1 MIGLFYRGEG
11 EGGVAFTLRV
21 LQQADV
27 IQMADGGEGLCAVL
41 QLTAQVEVA
50 HPVAVGATGLCH
62 LLFGG
67 QVCGEADQER
77 QEASVTPGEAV
88 RTPPSTRVE
97 RDSLGGQHKPGFL
110 LMLRPD
116 LGFPSGVMVSQR

>member
-1 MIGLFYRGEG
+1 MRGCFYRG
-11 EGGVAFTLRV
+11 GGGFAFTLRV

-27 IQMADGGEGLCAVL
+27 IQMADGGEGLRAVL

-50 HPVAVGATGLCH
+50 HPVAVGPTGLCH

-67 QVCGEADQER
+67 QVSRKTDQEG

-88 RTPPSTRVE
+88 RTPPSTRVQ
-97 RDSLGGQHKPGFL
+97 RDSLG
-110 LMLRPD
+110 
-116 LGFPSGVMVSQR
+116 